1 MAKKEIPQGNETLV
15 PEKSESKYS
24 VEALR
29 RSCGKLFGVT
39 KAVFDG
45 AVYGKSGKY
54 TVKEM
59 KSIIEKWE
67 NKEVK

>member
-1 MAKKEIPQGNETLV
+1 MSKKEIPQGNVTII
-15 PEKSESKYS
+15 PEKSESRYS
-24 VEALR
+24 VETLR
-29 RSCGKLFGVT
+29 RSCVELFGVT
-39 KAVFDG
+39 TAVFDG